1 MSKFKINWRDPLL
14 LIILVACLYRLIGV
28 SWGLPND
35 IRAISLHPDEQ
46 VNLIVAR
53 QGIEPG
59 KLDFT
64 PGFYNYGTLYFT
76 FLRLVSDVVG
86 VYSGGFDAQGQLT
99 PAGMASVHLVARVFN
114 CLFGAITCGL
124 VFAIGRRFLSGVGA
138 GFAAAACVVAPAL
151 VVHSRFQTVDTLATM
166 FAVASLN
173 WCIRGLG
180 TEEPLR
186 RVAIWAGVF
195 AGLSAGTKY
204 VGFVAVLALLPVILI
219 RSKSQKES
227 LGEGEPRQGGGA
239 SALVMALLV
248 CLATFLVTTP
258 GALLDREA
266 FLRDFTFELNHSK
279 EGHGI
284 VFAQTAPAALYHLG
298 NLWVGFSLI
307 GLIVGLFAFVRGG
320 LLKSSP
326 MIVIAVY
333 FVLMYA
339 AVSGGQIKFMRYI
352 LPTIPALA
360 LGVGYVVDRMREK
373 SELGKKV
380 GIVLGLAVVG
390 GLDKSGFVA
399 SGTTT
404 AQMVAPD
411 PRDIAG
417 RYLKDKNEVGLV
429 SDPWF
434 WSATVHPEMPM
445 TRMFGPKRLFE
456 LWSSWSSPKVV
467 RYLPEN
473 PADRYDWDK
482 RLITELKPEYITF
495 SSFEYGAVQRIHDSK
510 GGTDIEKLFASR
522 YIEFVEEL
530 GKSYELVPGAWD
542 DGIGHRLMVED
553 MEYIHPRVTIW
564 KRKTP

>member
-14 LIILVACLYRLIGV
+14 LIILVAFLYRLIGV
-28 SWGLPND
+28 GWGLPND
-35 IRAISLHPDEQ
+35 MRAISLHPDEQ
-46 VNLIVAR
+46 VNLLVAR

-76 FLRLVSDVVG
+76 FLRFVSDVVG

-99 PAGMASVHLVARVFN
+99 PAGMGAVHLVARVFN

-151 VVHSRFQTVDTLATM
+151 VVHSRFQTVDALATM
-166 FAVASLN
+166 FAVASLY
-173 WCIRGLG
+173 WCIRGLDSA
-180 TEEPLR
+180 EQFR
-186 RVAIWAGVF
+186 RAAVLAGVF

-204 VGFVAVLALLPVILI
+204 VGFAAVLALVPVLLLRINSPDFGKKDI
-219 RSKSQKES
+219 KSC
-227 LGEGEPRQGGGA
+227 LGA
-239 SALVMALLV
+239 VVIAVV
-248 CLATFLVTTP
+248 CCVGVFVVTTP
-258 GALLDREA
+258 GSVLETQA

-284 VFAQTAPAALYHLG
+284 VFAQTAPAFLYHLG
-298 NLWVGFSLI
+298 NLWVGFSLM
-307 GLIVGLFAFVRGG
+307 GLLVGFYSFIRGS
-320 LLKSSP
+320 LLKSAP
-326 MIVIAVY
+326 MIVVSVF

-360 LGVGYVVDRMREK
+360 LGVGYVIDLMRAK

-380 GIVLGLAVVG
+380 GVVLGLAIVG
-390 GLDKSGFVA
+390 GLDKSGFVG
-399 SGTTT
+399 SGTMT
-404 AQMVAPD
+404 AQMLAMD
-411 PRDIAG
+411 PRDLAG
-417 RYLKDKNEVGLV
+417 RYLKDKAEVGLV

-434 WSATVHPEMPM
+434 WSATLHPEMPM
-445 TRMFGPKRLFE
+445 TRMMGPKRLME
-456 LWSSWSSPKVV
+456 MWSGWTAPKVI
-467 RYLPEN
+467 RFMPEN
-473 PADRYDWDK
+473 PAERYDWDQ
-482 RLITELKPEYITF
+482 RLLTDLKPEYVTF
-495 SSFEYGAVQRIHDSK
+495 SSFEYAPVQRLLDSK
-510 GGTDIEKLFASR
+510 GGSDVEKLFAAR
-522 YIEFVEEL
+522 YSEFVEEL
-530 GKSYELVPGAWD
+530 GKSYEIVPGAWD
-542 DGIGHRLMVED
+542 DGMGHRLMVED